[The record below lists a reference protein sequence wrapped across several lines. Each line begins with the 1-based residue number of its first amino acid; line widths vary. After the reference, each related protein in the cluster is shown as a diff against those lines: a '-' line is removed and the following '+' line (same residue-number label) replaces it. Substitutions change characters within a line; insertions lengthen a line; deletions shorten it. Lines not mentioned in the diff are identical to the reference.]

1 MFFTIP
7 TLSIYLSFCRDFFD
21 FIFII
26 SVLSFWFLKKKLPS
40 IKSFKRILNIFIV
53 VILFQAFSET
63 FLNWWLW
70 SQQRITQQLL
80 PPHTSIAYVLK
91 YSWQHYLFEPV
102 ITILSALIIFKI
114 ITSLNKKFNNVFFYD
129 EEPYLAALGIL
140 TTGWPNCLI
149 YLSLVL
155 FLGMVFHFVILCF
168 YQIINW
174 KAKRG
179 SLRNAQTAER
189 AGILSEAK
197 KSEAVCASSKI
208 HAGDFGTF
216 SKASPFRLSLL
227 YFWLPSALLV
237 LFLSGIISKYI
248 GITQL
253 SI

>member
-1 MFFTIP
+1 MNQQNFTF
-7 TLSIYLSFCRDFFD
+7 LSFIHPLWS
-21 FIFII
+21 FILIVGLLLFQIFKKRLPSLKILGIIIKIFI
-26 SVLSFWFLKKKLPS
+26 SVLIIFAIFFSV
-40 IKSFKRILNIFIV
+40 LNYFAWKQNDI
-53 VILFQAFSET
+53 SKH
-63 FLNWWLW
+63 
-70 SQQRITQQLL
+70 LL
-80 PPHTSIAYVLK
+80 PPFTPIIYVLH
-91 YSWQHYLFEPV
+91 YSWQHYFFASIV
-102 ITILSALIIFKI
+102 TIIFALIVFWGIK
-114 ITSLNKKFNNVFFYD
+114 SLNKKFNNVFFYD

>member
-1 MFFTIP
+1 MNWFV
-7 TLSIYLSFCRDFFD
+7 SFLFV
-21 FIFII
+21 IFRPALGLII
-26 SVLSFWFLKKKLPS
+26 LAGLLLFWVLKKKFPQENFLKFIIYIFSGAIIFQS
-40 IKSFKRILNIFIV
+40 I
-53 VILFQAFSET
+53 FST
-63 FLNWWLW
+63 ILNWWLW
-70 SQQRITQQLL
+70 SKQGITQQLL
-80 PPHTSIAYVLK
+80 PPHSPIAYVLK

-129 EEPYLAALGIL
+129 EEKYLAALGIL